1 MLLIIA
7 HHFVVQGIRGIPFI
21 TTNPNTYVLYFLSM
35 FGKLGVVIF
44 ILITAYFMIESKITL
59 RKLLVLGGEVYF
71 YSFIFLVIV
80 LAFLRPSNISP
91 ALIGQSL
98 LPLSHNGYWF
108 VTCYFVLMLFSPFL
122 NKCIKALSQKTLLKV
137 IFLSVLLWS
146 IFPTILPSMTVYP
159 LQMVYAGNSFQYSPL
174 IWFFVIY

>member
-1 MLLIIA
+1 MKLKNQRNTNLELLRIIAMLLIIA
-7 HHFVVQGIRGIPFI
+7 HHFVVQGIRGNPFI

-108 VTCYFVLMLFSPFL
+108 VTCYFVLMLFSPF
-122 NKCIKALSQKTLLKV
+122 
-137 IFLSVLLWS
+137 FE
-146 IFPTILPSMTVYP
+146 
-159 LQMVYAGNSFQYSPL
+159 
-174 IWFFVIY
+174 